1 MSIPKIDYKKL
12 GTEIALNLMA
22 FKDDD
27 DDDDSDYN
35 DDNESDSDKHTL
47 KKRKLKQEPISKVK
61 IKKQR
66 VTRVLDLPFVVK
78 NWADFVKLVEMAVK
92 LPKSHI
98 YRDCGNFRDMYDTV
112 KKLDNM
118 VGMKNIK
125 ESMVDHIIDLTQ
137 KNDSKKDSKV
147 LEHVIITGP
156 PGHGKTTVAHILT
169 ELFFHMGKLKE
180 NKVIIGNNTNM
191 IGKYLWFSSRM
202 TRAKVEEALGGCLLI
217 DEAYQIG
224 ANDNINSAHAQEC
237 VDTLNACLSEY
248 AGKFLCI
255 LVGYKNTLDHT
266 LFSLNHGLRRRFTW
280 TYEVKPLEDTELCE
294 LFYKTLGDTGKET
307 KQVTIVTP
315 QWFHKNKSHFKF
327 AGGSIITFIDKI
339 KKAHSRRVHGIAE
352 KNNITDDDIVNGFN
366 MYKKYET
373 STYINEKDTSKPPP
387 ELYG

>member
-1 MSIPKIDYKKL
+1 MSISRKIDYKKL
-12 GTEIALNLMA
+12 GSEIALNLMS
-22 FKDDD
+22 FRDDD
-27 DDDDSDYN
+27 ESNDSDYN
-35 DDNESDSDKHTL
+35 DSEDDEPR
-47 KKRKLKQEPISKVK
+47 KRKLKVEKSVVAVK
-61 IKKQR
+61 KPRITK
-66 VTRVLDLPFVVK
+66 VLDLPFVV
-78 NWADFVKLVEMAVK
+78 NTWSDFVRLVEMSSN
-92 LPKSHI
+92 LPKTHI
-98 YRDCGNFRDMYDTV
+98 YRDCGNFRNMYDTV

-137 KNDSKKDSKV
+137 RDSKSDQKV

-169 ELFFHMGKLKE
+169 ELFYHMGKLKE
-180 NKVIIGNNTNM
+180 NKVVIGNNTNM
-191 IGKYLWFSSRM
+191 IGKYLGFSSRM

-224 ANDNINSAHAQEC
+224 AGESVNSAHAQEC

-248 AGKFLCI
+248 AGEFLCI
-255 LVGYKNTLDHT
+255 LVGYKNSLDNT
-266 LFSLNHGLRRRFTW
+266 VFNLNHGLRRRFTW

-294 LFYKTLGDTGKET
+294 LFYKTLVDTGKET
-307 KQVTIVTP
+307 KNVTIITP
-315 QWFHKNKSHFKF
+315 QWFHKHKSHFKF

-339 KKAHSRRVHGIAE
+339 KKAHSRRVHGNTE
-352 KNNITDDDIVNGFN
+352 KNNITDDDILNGFN